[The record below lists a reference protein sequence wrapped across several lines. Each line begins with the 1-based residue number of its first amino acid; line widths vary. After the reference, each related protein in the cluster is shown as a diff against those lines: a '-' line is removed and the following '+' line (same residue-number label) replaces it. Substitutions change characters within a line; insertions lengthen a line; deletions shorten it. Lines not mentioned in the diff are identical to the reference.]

1 MVDNEVTMARAAV
14 RIGAVVAVPV
24 VGLSW
29 ALRGT
34 GGGLTALGAVVLVVG
49 TFYVTGRSLH
59 WAGNISPVALQ
70 AVALGGFFL
79 RLVLYALLI
88 VLLRPVEAVDGPV
101 LAISTAVT
109 LVVVL
114 AYEVRL
120 VLRHAE
126 FWWVLPDAGKPSAD
140 RSADRPAVRPA
151 VRKERA

>member
-14 RIGAVVAVPV
+14 RVGAAVAVPV

-29 ALRGT
+29 LLRGPQ
-34 GGGLTALGAVVLVVG
+34 GGLTALGAVLLVVG
-49 TFYVTGRSLH
+49 TFYVTGRTLH
-59 WAGNISPVALQ
+59 WAGNISPTVLQ
-70 AVALGGFFL
+70 AVALGGFFV
-79 RLVLYALLI
+79 RLVLYAALI
-88 VLLRPVEAVDGPV
+88 VLLRPVEAIDGHV

-126 FWWVLPDAGKPSAD
+126 FWWVLPEARRPAGGG
-140 RSADRPAVRPA
+140 RLADRPATVT
-151 VRKERA
+151 RKERA